1 MARVKLDEDLSPLV
15 AEPLV
20 RKGHEVL
27 TVVGQGWSGSPDDLL
42 WQRLKNEQVL
52 FITADKGFGDLR
64 AYPPG
69 THNGI
74 VLLRPD
80 QESLPKF
87 VSLLENLVSRHAL
100 ESLSGTLTVIT
111 SRRIRIRRR

>member
-15 AEPLV
+15 AEPLI
-20 RKGHEVL
+20 RKGHQVL
-27 TVVGQGWSGSPDDLL
+27 TVASQGWSGTPDVLL
-42 WQRLKNEQVL
+42 WQRLKDEQVL

-64 AYPPG
+64 TYPPG
-69 THNGI
+69 THHGI

-80 QESLPKF
+80 HESLPQF
-87 VSLLENLVSRHAL
+87 ASLLENLVNRHSL
-100 ESLSGTLTVIT
+100 ESLSGNLTVVT